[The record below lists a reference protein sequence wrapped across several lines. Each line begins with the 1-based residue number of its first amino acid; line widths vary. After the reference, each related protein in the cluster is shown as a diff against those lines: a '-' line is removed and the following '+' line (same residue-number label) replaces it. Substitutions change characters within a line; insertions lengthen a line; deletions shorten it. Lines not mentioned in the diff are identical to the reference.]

1 MLFTR
6 PAGKATLPRIRQ
18 AGPTERSCFERP
30 SGYRP
35 QTKAVLDGPEWR
47 RMLGRFS
54 PGDAKHGKEGD
65 RK

>member
-6 PAGKATLPRIRQ
+6 PAGKATLSRIRQ
-18 AGPTERSCFERP
+18 GGPAERFYFKQS

-35 QTKAVLDGPEWR
+35 ETKAILDGRKCWQ
-47 RMLGRFS
+47 MLGRFS
-54 PGDAKHGKEGD
+54 PNDAKHGKEGD

>member
-6 PAGKATLPRIRQ
+6 PAGKAILSRIRQ
-18 AGPTERSCFERP
+18 AGPIERFCFKQS

-35 QTKAVLDGPEWR
+35 ETKAILDGREWR
-47 RMLGRFS
+47 QMLGRFS
-54 PGDAKHGKEGD
+54 PNDAKHGKKGD

>member
-6 PAGKATLPRIRQ
+6 PAGKATLSRIRQ
-18 AGPTERSCFERP
+18 AGPTERFYFKQS

-35 QTKAVLDGPEWR
+35 ETNAILDGWEWR
-47 RMLGRFS
+47 QMLGRFS
-54 PGDAKHGKEGD
+54 PNDAKHGKEGH

>member
-6 PAGKATLPRIRQ
+6 PAGKAILSRIRQ
-18 AGPTERSCFERP
+18 AGPTERFCFKQ
-30 SGYRP
+30 SLGYRP
-35 QTKAVLDGPEWR
+35 ETKAILDGREWR

-54 PGDAKHGKEGD
+54 PNDAKHGKEGD